1 MDIETM
7 LTPKD
12 VAALL
17 KVSVRTAQRLM
28 KQMPHCNV
36 GLGDKREII
45 RVKKED
51 LEDYLESISNEGS
64 KPAKT
69 TNYAPSIRNSSR
81 KKAEIKKMPRRY

>member
-69 TNYAPSIRNSSR
+69 TNYAPSIRN
-81 KKAEIKKMPRRY
+81 